1 MRVFIHIF
9 DLCTPTRKFIAH
21 RRFDGSF
28 VFVECDYLFA
38 FFCADIISHDDI
50 HDVEIF
56 LVFERL
62 YELRRIF
69 IVRAFIKLRTDYHN
83 RICELHLHNE
93 ESAVRLSELLDV
105 FGNCLFEIRL

>member
-1 MRVFIHIF
+1 MFAFITTLIVFYKYYLVVVIYTFRVLYLVFYVIFSLLCAIQNTMRVFIHIF
-9 DLCTPTRKFIAH
+9 DLCTLTRKFIAH

-62 YELRRIF
+62 YE
-69 IVRAFIKLRTDYHN
+69 
-83 RICELHLHNE
+83 
-93 ESAVRLSELLDV
+93 
-105 FGNCLFEIRL
+105 